1 MKLLNLIKLIPTPVE
16 IRKDK
21 IKFQKVIECDIK
33 YKKSEFDGKMLLKT
47 TIEAQIEANISK
59 VKKKKRDNYSKTYVS
74 IYVEKV
80 CLIHPYVV

>member
-1 MKLLNLIKLIPTPVE
+1 M
-16 IRKDK
+16 
-21 IKFQKVIECDIK
+21 IECDIK

-80 CLIHPYVV
+80 CLMSHSITF